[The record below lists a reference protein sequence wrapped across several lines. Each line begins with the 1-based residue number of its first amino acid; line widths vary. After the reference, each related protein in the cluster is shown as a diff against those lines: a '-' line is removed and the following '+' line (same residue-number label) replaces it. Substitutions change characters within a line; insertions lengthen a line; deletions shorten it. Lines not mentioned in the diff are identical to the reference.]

1 VVGEDRVVV
10 VATGVVVDGIDVGAV
25 EVGPLLVVQA
35 TTRKNARR
43 ESFLIPI

>member
-1 VVGEDRVVV
+1 MVV
-10 VATGVVVDGIDVGAV
+10 VATGVEVDGTGVGAV
-25 EVGPLLVVQA
+25 EVGPLRAVQA